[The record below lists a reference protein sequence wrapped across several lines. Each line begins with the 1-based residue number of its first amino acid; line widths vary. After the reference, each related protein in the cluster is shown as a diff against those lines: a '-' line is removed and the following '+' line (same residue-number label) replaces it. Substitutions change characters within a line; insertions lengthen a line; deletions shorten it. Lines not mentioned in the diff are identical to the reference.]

1 MSDHVADLIVKN
13 ANIITVDKQNPI
25 AESFAV
31 KNGRFISIGT
41 DNDMEMLSTR
51 TTKIIDL
58 EGMTVI
64 PGFIDGHIHV
74 LSSGTMHVM
83 AADCDHRSI
92 KDIVK
97 ILRARVEETKSYGWI
112 QGFKF
117 DDTKTVEN
125 RFLTRKDLDLVSKE
139 LPVFVTHRAGHVY
152 FLNSKALE
160 LTGYTEESV
169 DPPGGRLGRDSAS
182 GRLNGVIYERAVE
195 PVMKILPTVTTND
208 RRSGLK
214 LIGQMLSESGLT
226 SVHDAAVSADEL
238 SVYQESLDRD
248 ELTLRVYTLMKR
260 EHFHNL
266 KSSGIRS
273 GFGNN
278 RLKIGGIKMVADGA
292 IAARTAHISGSY
304 CNSEDNHSGIQAM
317 DKEEMEE
324 AVAEI
329 HKSGFQVC
337 IHANGDMAIDMVL
350 SAYEK
355 ALKRHP
361 RNNPRHRIEHCTL
374 VNPQLLQRMRK
385 TGTLATPFCTYVYYH
400 GEKMK
405 YYGNDRLEWMFAQ
418 KSFMDYGVISTGAT
432 DYPPGPFEPLLGI
445 QSCVTRTDI
454 NGQVWGGSQKISVS
468 DALKIYTLNGAYASF
483 EENDKGSIEPGKL
496 ADFVVLAKD
505 PTQTD
510 ELEIKDIP
518 IIRTVVGGKVTYE
531 G

>member
-1 MSDHVADLIVKN
+1 MCIRD
-13 ANIITVDKQNPI
+13 
-25 AESFAV
+25 
-31 KNGRFISIGT
+31 R
-41 DNDMEMLSTR
+41 
-51 TTKIIDL
+51 
-58 EGMTVI
+58 
-64 PGFIDGHIHV
+64 
-74 LSSGTMHVM
+74 
-83 AADCDHRSI
+83 
-92 KDIVK
+92 
-97 ILRARVEETKSYGWI
+97 
-112 QGFKF
+112 
-117 DDTKTVEN
+117 
-125 RFLTRKDLDLVSKE
+125 
-139 LPVFVTHRAGHVY
+139 
-152 FLNSKALE
+152 
-160 LTGYTEESV
+160 GYTEESV

-454 NGQVWGGSQKISVS
+454 NGQVWGVSQKISVS

-483 EENDKGSIEPGKL
+483 EENDKGSVSYTHL
-496 ADFVVLAKD
+496 TL
-505 PTQTD
+505 PT
-510 ELEIKDIP
+510 ICS
-518 IIRTVVGGKVTYE
+518 V
-531 G
+531 

>member
-1 MSDHVADLIVKN
+1 MSDHIADLIVKN
-13 ANIITVDKQNPI
+13 SNILTVDNQNTV

-31 KNGRFISIGT
+31 KNGRFISVGT
-41 DNDMEMLSTR
+41 DNDMEMLSNHS
-51 TTKIIDL
+51 TKVIDL
-58 EGMTVI
+58 QGMTIV
-64 PGFIDGHIHV
+64 PGFIDAHIHV

-83 AADCDHRSI
+83 AADCDKRTI
-92 KDIVK
+92 KEIIQ
-97 ILRARVEETKSYGWI
+97 ILRTRAKKTKSNGWI

-125 RFLTRKDLDLVSKE
+125 RFLTRIDLDLVSKE
-139 LPVFVTHRAGHVY
+139 LPVFVIHRAGHVY

-160 LTGYTEESV
+160 ISGYTDDSI
-169 DPPGGRLGRDSAS
+169 DPPGGRLGRDADS
-182 GRLNGVIYERAVE
+182 GRLDGVLYERAVE
-195 PVMKILPTVTTND
+195 PVMRLLPSVTTED

-214 LIGQMLSESGLT
+214 FIGGMLSESGLT
-226 SVHDAAVSADEL
+226 SVHDAAVSSDEL
-238 SVYQESLDRD
+238 AVYQESLDRD
-248 ELTLRVYTLMKR
+248 ELALRVYMLMKR

-266 KSSGIRS
+266 RDSGLKT
-273 GFGNN
+273 GFGND

-292 IAARTAHISGSY
+292 IAARTALISGSY
-304 CNSEDNHSGIQAM
+304 LDSENGHSGIQAM
-317 DKEEMEE
+317 DKEETEE

-355 ALKRHP
+355 ALKNHP

-374 VNPQLLQRMRK
+374 VNPQLLKRMHK
-385 TGTLATPFCTYVYYH
+385 TGTIATPFCTYVYYH

-454 NGQVWGGSQKISVS
+454 HGQVWGPSQRISVL
-468 DALKIYTLNGAYASF
+468 DALRIYTLNGAYASF
-483 EENDKGSIEPGKL
+483 EENEKGSIEPGKL
-496 ADFVVLAKD
+496 ADFVVLEKD
-505 PTQTD
+505 PTKTD
-510 ELEIKDIP
+510 PSAIKDIP
-518 IIRTVVGGKVTYE
+518 INKTVVGGKITYE
-531 G
+531 A